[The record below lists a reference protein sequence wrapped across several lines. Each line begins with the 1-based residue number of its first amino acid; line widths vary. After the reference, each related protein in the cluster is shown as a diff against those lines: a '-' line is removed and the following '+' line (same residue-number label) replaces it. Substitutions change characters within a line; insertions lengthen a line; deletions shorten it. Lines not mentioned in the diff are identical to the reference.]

1 MDTIIENKK
10 LSILQLE
17 LLKSLRY
24 MASEKQIKDV
34 RSLLRFYFAQQLDT
48 TIEKVEN
55 EKKYTAEIY
64 DSWLKKSFKNSSKI

>member
-1 MDTIIENKK
+1 MDSIIENNK
-10 LSILQLE
+10 LSNLQLE

-34 RSLLRFYFAQQLDT
+34 RSLLRFYFAQQLDA

-64 DSWLKKSFKNSSKI
+64 DSWLKNSFKNPSEI